1 MSDSVADS
9 VTRAAG
15 GPSFLLLFAALLF
28 GGWTFYLFVAGLS
41 YLTFFRWGRRR
52 FHPDYRADAAE
63 NKKAIAWALIS
74 LAGNAVL
81 TAPFHWAIARGHTR
95 VYFDV
100 AERGWAWLAASV
112 VLYLV
117 VTETLI
123 YWIHRA
129 LHHPLVFRALH
140 GKHHEFR
147 LPTPLVSVSFHPL
160 DSFLQAL
167 PHHLCVFLFPVHL
180 GVYGSFLVFVTVWAV
195 LIHDRLTWLPFWLV
209 NYTGH
214 HTAHHLHVR
223 CNYGQ
228 FFTLWDRIAGTYRS
242 PADLSPDANPV
253 VWGSRPG

>member
-1 MSDSVADS
+1 MSE
-9 VTRAAG
+9 TAG
-15 GPSFLLLFAALLF
+15 SAGPSFLLLFVLF
-28 GGWTFYLFVAGLS
+28 GSLLLGAWGLYLLVAGLS
-41 YLTFFRWGRRR
+41 YLTFFRWGKRR
-52 FHPDYRADAAE
+52 FHPDYRPDARE
-63 NKKAIAWALIS
+63 NRKAVVWALIS
-74 LAGNAVL
+74 LAGNAAL
-81 TAPFHWAIARGHTR
+81 TAPIHYAIARGHSK

-100 AERGWAWLAASV
+100 AEHGWAWLATSV

-129 LHHPLVFRALH
+129 LHHPVLFRVLH
-140 GKHHEFR
+140 AKHHEFR
-147 LPTPLVSVSFHPL
+147 LPTPLVSVAFHPL

-195 LIHDRLTWLPFWLV
+195 LIHDRLTWLPWPLV

-242 PADLSPDANPV
+242 PADLPAGANPV
-253 VWGSRPG
+253 LWGAKPG